1 AALIICVRPSIAT
14 DGSSVT
20 LSPYINR
27 LQHQAK
33 DFAMRVIGR
42 RLAEPHGCLTLTAYP
57 GRRLLCGL
65 GEPPSLDDGNSTAQP
80 LCPLGRPA
88 STGTIETRS
97 PRAGMS
103 SGAPKPAS
111 RFRTWSRAR
120 GVAVEGTPAPNAPA
134 MRTVVSAGAC
144 QQCLLMANSGRA
156 VPTV

>member
-1 AALIICVRPSIAT
+1 MMLPHQPRPTMAALIICVRPSIAT

-33 DFAMRVIGR
+33 DFAMRGPGR

-57 GRRLLCGL
+57 GRRLVCGL
-65 GEPPSLDDGNSTAQP
+65 VELLSLDDGNSTARPRQ

-97 PRAGMS
+97 TRAGMS
-103 SGAPKPAS
+103 SDAPKPAS
-111 RFRTWSRAR
+111 RFRTRSRAC
-120 GVAVEGTPAPNAPA
+120 GVAVEGTPAA
-134 MRTVVSAGAC
+134 
-144 QQCLLMANSGRA
+144 
-156 VPTV
+156 